1 MIKINS
7 ILDIS
12 KYDVPVTVLQDVDKR
27 ISDWLSSGGSEEDPY
42 IKQQLKYIE
51 CVINTM
57 RGEI

>member
-27 ISDWLSSGGSEEDPY
+27 ISDWLSAGGSEEDLY
-42 IKQQLKYIE
+42 IKQQLKFIE
-51 CVINTM
+51 HVINTM